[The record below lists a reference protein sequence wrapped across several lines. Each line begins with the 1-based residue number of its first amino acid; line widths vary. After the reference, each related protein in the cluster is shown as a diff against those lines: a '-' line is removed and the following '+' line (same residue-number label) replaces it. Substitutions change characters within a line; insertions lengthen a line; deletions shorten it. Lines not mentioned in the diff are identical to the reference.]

1 MKYLKLLEDHSIYT
15 NDRFWGTIASGIL
28 PIAKSTGRILIPF
41 RSKYV
46 NEPNTWGTFGGK
58 LDDMKTNDPKKA
70 AKIELEEEAGYG
82 GNIKLINA
90 YIYKKKDQEGN
101 NIFTYYN
108 YIGIIDDEFEPIL
121 NWETE
126 SYKWVT
132 FEELLSI
139 EPKHFGLKGLIEN
152 SKDLI
157 KRYSK

>member
-1 MKYLKLLEDHSIYT
+1 ME
-15 NDRFWGTIASGIL
+15 
-28 PIAKSTGRILIPF
+28 
-41 RSKYV
+41 
-46 NEPNTWGTFGGK
+46 
-58 LDDMKTNDPKKA
+58 TNDPKKT

-82 GNIKLINA
+82 GNVKLINA